1 MIKKTRFLVKEA
13 AGPGSLKP
21 GIAVFIMVIW
31 AVKFPRHMY
40 IQNYFD
46 IWSIYYL
53 TTTGGPWY
61 F

>member
-31 AVKFPRHMY
+31 AVKFPRQEYVHT
-40 IQNYFD
+40 QLF
-46 IWSIYYL
+46 
-53 TTTGGPWY
+53 
-61 F
+61 